1 MKYDSLFKVLSD
13 ATRLRILNLLDE
25 AQLNGNELMELL
37 AIPQSSVSKHLKA
50 LRDSDLIDERK
61 EGTWRFYSLR
71 QEGLPAQALKML
83 QEMWG
88 QKEYQRERSQ
98 IGGLLER
105 RRLFSEAYFQGE
117 AGAREGLG
125 VLYSEE
131 TLLRGLSFLLPR
143 GSVILDGGF
152 GNGRLL
158 GLLSGNKELQLYG
171 LDRYYQSGE
180 KEEGPQKE
188 MSVAQGDL
196 RKTKFSADFFHLV
209 FTNMV
214 LHHIDKPEDVFL
226 EMKRILK
233 PGGRWVIIDF
243 AKHEEEAMRL
253 EFKDYW
259 LGFSEEEI
267 RAYAWEAGLK
277 IIAYEERQ
285 AGNGKK
291 KPFPGNCLII
301 IEKN

>member
-131 TLLRGLSFLLPR
+131 TLLRG
-143 GSVILDGGF
+143 
-152 GNGRLL
+152 
-158 GLLSGNKELQLYG
+158 
-171 LDRYYQSGE
+171 
-180 KEEGPQKE
+180 
-188 MSVAQGDL
+188 
-196 RKTKFSADFFHLV
+196 
-209 FTNMV
+209 
-214 LHHIDKPEDVFL
+214 
-226 EMKRILK
+226 
-233 PGGRWVIIDF
+233 
-243 AKHEEEAMRL
+243 
-253 EFKDYW
+253 
-259 LGFSEEEI
+259 
-267 RAYAWEAGLK
+267 
-277 IIAYEERQ
+277 
-285 AGNGKK
+285 
-291 KPFPGNCLII
+291 
-301 IEKN
+301 